1 MNKYLRIFLFFFVSC
16 SDFGTNPKPNVNLET
31 KSYKNDIQPML
42 HASCINCH
50 GNRGELSVRTYDKL
64 MEGSK
69 TNGPVVIPNDG
80 EGSLIIQ
87 KLRGAASGD
96 RMPPAP
102 ADPWEETKIEI
113 LIKWINQGALNN

>member
-1 MNKYLRIFLFFFVSC
+1 L
-16 SDFGTNPKPNVNLET
+16 D
-31 KSYKNDIQPML
+31 
-42 HASCINCH
+42 ASCINCH
-50 GNRGELSVRTYDKL
+50 GNRGGLSVRTYDKL

-69 TNGPVVIPNDG
+69 NNGPVVIPNDG

-87 KLRGAASGD
+87 KLRGTASGD